1 VERKR
6 VTIND
11 IAEHAGVSRS
21 TVSLVL
27 QDHPRIS
34 GETRERVQ
42 RSIRDLGY
50 TYNRSAANLRRQT
63 SQAIGLIINDIC
75 NPFFSELTS
84 AIEET
89 AAEFGYFVYL
99 VESAEDP
106 ERQHQVL
113 MSLIEHDV
121 AGLIICPATGTPP
134 ETLDRLYAT
143 GVPMCLAV
151 RPYPDDRLDFAGPDN
166 YAAAN
171 LAATYLIEA
180 GHRRIAFLG
189 GERQNPSRIDRLSGY
204 FSALQRH
211 GIEFDPALVVESR
224 PSRLSGIA
232 DVERVLKLADR
243 PTAALCYN
251 DFVGISV
258 MHGLRRNGLEPGKD
272 MALIGF
278 DGMPEA
284 ELAFPPLSTVSLHPR
299 SIGRNAAQLV
309 IDRIKDPAR
318 KQSRRV
324 EQPTLILRESSNFRL
339 PS

>member
-11 IAEHAGVSRS
+11 IAQHAGVSRS

-27 QDHPRIS
+27 QEHSRIS

-42 RSIRDLGY
+42 RSMHDLGY
-50 TYNRSAANLRRQT
+50 TYNRNAANLRRQT

-75 NPFFSELTS
+75 NPFFAELTS

-89 AAEFGYFVYL
+89 AEEAGYFVYL
-99 VESAEDP
+99 VESSEDT

-113 MSLIEHDV
+113 MSLIEHHV
-121 AGLIICPATGTPP
+121 AGLIVCPATGTPP
-134 ETLDRLYAT
+134 ETFDKLYAT

-166 YAAAN
+166 YAAAK
-171 LAATYLIEA
+171 LAASHLIEA

-189 GERQNPSRIDRLSGY
+189 GEKNNPSRIDRLSGY
-204 FSALQRH
+204 FSALQGN
-211 GIEFDPALVVESR
+211 GIEFDPTLVVESR

-232 DVERVLKLADR
+232 DVELVLKLSER

-258 MHGLRRNGLEPGKD
+258 MHGLRRNGLEPGRD
-272 MALIGF
+272 MALVGF

-284 ELAFPPLSTVSLHPR
+284 ELTFPPLSTVSLHPR
-299 SIGRNAAQLV
+299 SVGRNAASLLIARI
-309 IDRIKDPAR
+309 IDPE
-318 KQSRRV
+318 RRPQRSV
-324 EQPTLILRESSNFRL
+324 EQPTLIVRESSSLR
-339 PS
+339 P

>member
-1 VERKR
+1 MERKR

-11 IAEHAGVSRS
+11 IADHAGVSRS

-27 QDHPRIS
+27 QEHPRIS
-34 GETRERVQ
+34 GETRQRVQ
-42 RSIRDLGY
+42 RSIHDLGY
-50 TYNRSAANLRRQT
+50 TYNRNAANLRRRT

-75 NPFFSELTS
+75 NPFFAELTS

-89 AAEFGYFVYL
+89 AAESGYFVYL
-99 VESAEDP
+99 VESAEDI

-134 ETLDRLYAT
+134 ETFDKLYAT

-166 YAAAN
+166 YAAAK
-171 LAATYLIEA
+171 LAASHLIET

-189 GERQNPSRIDRLSGY
+189 GERNNPSRIDRLSGY
-204 FSALQRH
+204 FSALQGH
-211 GIEFDPALVVESR
+211 GLEFDPALVIESR
-224 PSRLSGIA
+224 PSRLSGIG
-232 DVERVLKLADR
+232 DVERVITLPDR

-272 MALIGF
+272 MALVGF
-278 DGMPEA
+278 DGMPET
-284 ELAFPPLSTVSLHPR
+284 ELTFPPLSTVSLHAR
-299 SIGRNAAQLV
+299 SVGRSAASLL
-309 IDRIKDPAR
+309 IMRIAKPE
-318 KQSRRV
+318 RRPHREV
-324 EQPTLILRESSNFRL
+324 EQPILIVRESSTLRR
-339 PS
+339 

>member
-27 QDHPRIS
+27 QEHPRIS
-34 GETRERVQ
+34 GETRQRVQ
-42 RSIRDLGY
+42 RSIHDLGY
-50 TYNRSAANLRRQT
+50 TYNRNAANLRRRT

-75 NPFFSELTS
+75 NPFFAELTS

-89 AAEFGYFVYL
+89 AADSGYFVYL
-99 VESAEDP
+99 VESAEDV

-134 ETLDRLYAT
+134 ETFDRLYAT

-151 RPYPDDRLDFAGPDN
+151 RPYPDNRLDFAGPDN
-166 YAAAN
+166 YAAAK
-171 LAATYLIEA
+171 LAARHLIEA

-189 GERQNPSRIDRLSGY
+189 GEKNNPSRIDRLSGY
-204 FSALQRH
+204 FSALQGH
-211 GIEFDPALVVESR
+211 GLEFDPALVVESR
-224 PSRLSGIA
+224 PSRLSGIT
-232 DVERVLKLADR
+232 DVERVLTLPNR

-258 MHGLRRNGLEPGKD
+258 MHGLRRNDLEPGKD
-272 MALIGF
+272 MALVGF
-278 DGMPEA
+278 DGMPET
-284 ELAFPPLSTVSLHPR
+284 ELTFPPLSTVSLHPR
-299 SIGRNAAQLV
+299 SVGRNAASLL
-309 IDRIKDPAR
+309 IKRIAEPER
-318 KQSRRV
+318 SPHREV
-324 EQPTLILRESSNFRL
+324 EQPTLIIRESSILRR
-339 PS
+339 

>member
-11 IAEHAGVSRS
+11 IADHAGVSRS

-27 QDHPRIS
+27 QEHPRIS
-34 GETRERVQ
+34 GETRQRVQ
-42 RSIRDLGY
+42 RSIHDLGY
-50 TYNRSAANLRRQT
+50 TYNRNAANLRRRT

-75 NPFFSELTS
+75 NPFFAELTS

-89 AAEFGYFVYL
+89 AAESGYFVYL
-99 VESAEDP
+99 VESAEDI

-134 ETLDRLYAT
+134 ETFDKLYAT

-166 YAAAN
+166 YAAAK
-171 LAATYLIEA
+171 LAASHLIET

-189 GERQNPSRIDRLSGY
+189 GERNNPSRIDRLSGY
-204 FSALQRH
+204 FSALQGH
-211 GIEFDPALVVESR
+211 GLEFDPALVIESR
-224 PSRLSGIA
+224 PSRLSGIG
-232 DVERVLKLADR
+232 DVERVITLPDR

-272 MALIGF
+272 MALVGF
-278 DGMPEA
+278 DGMPET
-284 ELAFPPLSTVSLHPR
+284 ELTFPPLSTVSLHAR
-299 SIGRNAAQLV
+299 SVGRSAASLL
-309 IDRIKDPAR
+309 IMRIAKPE
-318 KQSRRV
+318 RRPHREV
-324 EQPTLILRESSNFRL
+324 EQPILIVRESSTLRR
-339 PS
+339 